1 MTTPRRLPLTCLVI
15 QGTGLV
21 LGLMIPPGEATL
33 HGTLL
38 LIATVILLLP
48 GSILSVP
55 LTTHILP
62 RHIVQSQRLDSDI
75 NVITAVLLNC
85 LLFGL
90 VTAILRQRALK
101 G

>member
-1 MTTPRRLPLTCLVI
+1 MTTQRRLLLTCLVI

-21 LGLMIPPGEATL
+21 LGLMIPSGEETL

-62 RHIVQSQRLDSDI
+62 RYIVQSQRLDSDI
-75 NVITAVLLNC
+75 NAVTAVLLNC

-90 VTAILRQRALK
+90 ATAILRRRALK

>member
-1 MTTPRRLPLTCLVI
+1 MTTQRRLLLTCLVI

-21 LGLMIPPGEATL
+21 LGLMIPSGEETL

-62 RHIVQSQRLDSDI
+62 RYIVQSQRMDSDI
-75 NVITAVLLNC
+75 NVVTAVLLNC

-90 VTAILRQRALK
+90 ATAILRRRH
-101 G
+101 

>member
-1 MTTPRRLPLTCLVI
+1 MTTQRRLLLTCLAI
-15 QGTGLV
+15 EGTGLV

-38 LIATVILLLP
+38 LIATVILLFP
-48 GSILSVP
+48 GSVLAVP

-62 RHIVQSQRLDSDI
+62 RYIVQSQGLDSAI
-75 NVITAVLLNC
+75 NVVTAVLLNC

-90 VTAILRQRALK
+90 VTAILRRRTR
-101 G
+101 

>member
-1 MTTPRRLPLTCLVI
+1 MTNQRRLLLTCLAI
-15 QGTGLV
+15 EGTGLV

-85 LLFGL
+85 LLFCL
-90 VTAILRQRALK
+90 VAAFLKRRTLK

>member
-1 MTTPRRLPLTCLVI
+1 MTTQRRLLLTCLVI

-21 LGLMIPPGEATL
+21 LGLMIPSGEETL

-62 RHIVQSQRLDSDI
+62 RYIVQSQRMDSGI
-75 NVITAVLLNC
+75 NVVTAALLNC

-90 VTAILRQRALK
+90 ATAILRQRALK